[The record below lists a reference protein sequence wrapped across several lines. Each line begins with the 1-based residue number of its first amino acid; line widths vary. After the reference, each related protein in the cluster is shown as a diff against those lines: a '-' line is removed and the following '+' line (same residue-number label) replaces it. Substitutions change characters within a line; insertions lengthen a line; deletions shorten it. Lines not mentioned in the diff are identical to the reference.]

1 MYTQVKFW
9 PGCHTD
15 DESMLHLSTCEH
27 IRRDYWNHFL
37 RPIKDMGFPDP
48 ENTTNLL
55 TVGAINDEKTANEE
69 VIGILTIAWR
79 CLYAEITASRLNN
92 KRLKLVSARK
102 RAWCMIHG
110 RLNAYGEACRTF
122 CIERR
127 FSGRKCKLPKKL
139 SKRKIIQVQQNG
151 TYTINTVIT
160 ETTRLLR
167 GKSRS

>member
-1 MYTQVKFW
+1 
-9 PGCHTD
+9 
-15 DESMLHLSTCEH
+15 MLHLSTCEH

-79 CLYAEITASRLNN
+79 CLYAETTASRLNN
-92 KRLKLVSARK
+92 KRLKLDSARK

-127 FSGRKCKLPKKL
+127 FSGRKCKLQKKL

-151 TYTINTVIT
+151 TYMINTVIT